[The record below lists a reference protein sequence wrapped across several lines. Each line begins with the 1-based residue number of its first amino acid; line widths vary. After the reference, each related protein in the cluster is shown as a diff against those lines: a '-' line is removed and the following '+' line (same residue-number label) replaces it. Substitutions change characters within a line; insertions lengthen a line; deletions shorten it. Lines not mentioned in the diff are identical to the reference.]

1 MKKNTKDNEIE
12 IPKLKNIYN
21 TIVNTA
27 VISVDTIKKNLDNID
42 KKKKNY
48 FLIILIPVITT
59 KNTKRNIF

>member
-42 KKKKNY
+42 KKKKKRISIV
-48 FLIILIPVITT
+48 LILLIVFA
-59 KNTKRNIF
+59 IFQKY